1 MARKSERGFAIIAA
15 LVLTFL
21 FFSLVALLM
30 IESTALLR
38 AAHHFRSRI
47 VAQNL
52 AESGAELAAR
62 SMTIRGSTTIST
74 QLDEGTVS
82 GEYRLTPTDS
92 PGVNRFVIT
101 GTGATSGTDPM
112 TATVKLY
119 GVFAGGSLTVEQ
131 TEHSQ

>member
-1 MARKSERGFAIIAA
+1 MSSDRERGFALIAA

-38 AAHHFRSRI
+38 SAQHFRSRI

-62 SMTIRGSTTIST
+62 SMSIRGSSTIST
-74 QLDEGTVS
+74 EVDEGTIA
-82 GEYRLTPTDS
+82 GEYRLTAGDS
-92 PGVNRFVIT
+92 PGVNRFIIT
-101 GTGATSGTDPM
+101 GTGTTNGSDPM

-119 GVFAGGSLTVEQ
+119 GIFAGGGVRVEQ